1 MQGDDG
7 GSPVYSSSLTATTNH
22 SVLQV
27 TQISDHESIQEE
39 KKIEMLSHN
48 QKKTITAHLESCKAY
63 RKADAGELLSNRA
76 DPKELSTS
84 ELAKLLWS
92 CPDVI

>member
-39 KKIEMLSHN
+39 KKNRNAFSQPEENYHSTFRKLQSL
-48 QKKTITAHLESCKAY
+48 QKSRCRGAAQ
-63 RKADAGELLSNRA
+63 
-76 DPKELSTS
+76 
-84 ELAKLLWS
+84 
-92 CPDVI
+92 

>member
-39 KKIEMLSHN
+39 KK
-48 QKKTITAHLESCKAY
+48 K
-63 RKADAGELLSNRA
+63 
-76 DPKELSTS
+76 
-84 ELAKLLWS
+84 
-92 CPDVI
+92 